1 MKIVRFEDMEVW
13 QLARELVKLI
23 YLVTREE
30 PFAKDFRLCSQI
42 QSAAVSVMTNIAE
55 GFERQSKK
63 EFIRFLY
70 IAKASCGEVRSLN
83 YVASDIA
90 YVNNEISEK
99 INADASLISKSI
111 SGFIK
116 YLGD

>member
-1 MKIVRFEDMEVW
+1 MRIERFEEMEVW
-13 QLARELVKLI
+13 QLSRELVKLV
-23 YLVTREE
+23 YLVTKEE
-30 PFAKDFRLCSQI
+30 PLVKDFRYCSQI

-55 GFERQSKK
+55 GFERKSKK

-83 YVASDIA
+83 YVALDIGYINKETSDRIHIEA
-90 YVNNEISEK
+90 T
-99 INADASLISKSI
+99 LISKSI

-116 YLGD
+116 YLGE